1 MKLIDSGSQHD
12 QWRGRVD
19 GIGEAIAGADRV
31 DQAERLAVHVDDD
44 YVRLAD
50 REARQHLLARVRG
63 PDRVPVGGQV
73 VGLLC
78 PGRLC
83 ARSGRPVMS
92 GPAPSR

>member
-1 MKLIDSGSQHD
+1 
-12 QWRGRVD
+12 
-19 GIGEAIAGADRV
+19 
-31 DQAERLAVHVDDD
+31 
-44 YVRLAD
+44 LAD